1 MRDFKKS
8 RFIKVVGVTEEDY
21 DYIVKTKKKKS
32 IAGRLEEII
41 NKNKRV

>member
-8 RFIKVVGVTEEDY
+8 RFIKVVGVTEED
-21 DYIVKTKKKKS
+21 DHYIVKTKKKKS